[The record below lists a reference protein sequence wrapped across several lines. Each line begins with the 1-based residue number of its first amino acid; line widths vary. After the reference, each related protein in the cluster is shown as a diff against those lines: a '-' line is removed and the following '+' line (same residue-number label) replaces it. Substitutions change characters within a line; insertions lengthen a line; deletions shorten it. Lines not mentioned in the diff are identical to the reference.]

1 MPQQKDE
8 VFFDRDYDSVTASGP
23 GADDLLVLN
32 YDGEFQLTELVVD
45 LENDGSV
52 QVEVRDDGG
61 GNASTILNISETF
74 YQDGD
79 FEDPVAEAGTGQEI
93 AIVAAES
100 LTGEVNIN
108 TRTHLRRI

>member
-8 VFFDRDYDSVTASGP
+8 KFFDRDYDSATASGP
-23 GADDLLVLN
+23 GTGDLLVLD
-32 YDGEFQLTELVVD
+32 YDGEFQLTELTID

-52 QVEVRDDGG
+52 QVEIRDDDGS
-61 GNASTILNISETF
+61 NASTVLNVSETF

-100 LTGEVNIN
+100 LTGEVNVN
-108 TRTHLRRI
+108 VRTHLRRI

>member
-1 MPQQKDE
+1 MPQQKNE
-8 VFFDRDYDSVTASGP
+8 KFFDRDYDSVTSDGAS
-23 GADDLLVLN
+23 ADDLLVLN
-32 YDGEFQLTELVVD
+32 YDSEFQLTELIID
-45 LENDGSV
+45 LENAGSV

-61 GNASTILNISETF
+61 GNASTVLNISETN
-74 YQDGD
+74 YSDGD

-108 TRTHLRRI
+108 VRTHLRRI

>member
-8 VFFDRDYDSVTASGP
+8 KFFDRDYQSATASGP
-23 GADDLLVLN
+23 GAGDLLLLN
-32 YDGEFQLTELVVD
+32 YDGEFQLTELVID
-45 LENDGSV
+45 LANDGSV

-61 GNASTILNISETF
+61 GNASTVLNISETN
-74 YQDGD
+74 YSDGD

-100 LTGEVNIN
+100 LSGEVNVN
-108 TRTHLRRI
+108 VRTHLRRI

>member
-8 VFFDRDYDSVTASGP
+8 KFFDRDYQSVTASGP
-23 GADDLLVLN
+23 GAGDLLLLN
-32 YDGEFQLTELVVD
+32 YDGEFQLTELVID
-45 LENDGSV
+45 LANDGSV

-61 GNASTILNISETF
+61 GNASTVLNISETN
-74 YQDGD
+74 YSDGD

-100 LTGEVNIN
+100 LSGEVNVN
-108 TRTHLRRI
+108 VRTHLRRI